1 MLERSNKEWKNVE
14 ISLGLL
20 VGYLIRGFVNMMA
33 FDKSWQETY
42 SNEKLLMGIAG
53 IAFSI
58 FIILNLKKKQKQK
71 N

>member
-20 VGYLIRGFVNMMA
+20 VGYLIGGFVNMMA
-33 FDKSWQETY
+33 FDKSWQEAY